1 MPTERSYDDLANRAT
16 SAARSVLG
24 SRWSPERW
32 AIAPGRI
39 ELIGNHIDY
48 SGGPVLAGAID
59 RVIAAA
65 VGPEQSPDTITV
77 IAPDIGGDADSFTPG
92 ELGDWR
98 ASAMDDGPGV
108 YVRGIIAALSS
119 RGIPYRN
126 GVALTM
132 AGDIPPGFGMSSS
145 AALCLATILTL
156 TDSELPTGELVAI
169 AREAEHRA
177 GSPVGAMDQ
186 SASVAG
192 GVILFDGRDDSF
204 TAMTPDLGPYV
215 FAVADS
221 GVDRSLRSSAY
232 GTRVKEAEK
241 ACAILSE
248 ALGREVDALATVD
261 FAEWTAGEPE
271 LEQRLGPTLSR
282 RVRHV
287 VTETQRVRE
296 ARQALDAAD
305 WSAFGRLMNASG
317 ESSAADYEISHPR
330 VEELVGDLRQLE
342 GVLGARM
349 MGGGEGG
356 PALAL
361 LHRDAV
367 EAVTGALESGYYSR
381 YDLRGPGPH
390 LQVCVFGPGAQRLSR
405 ASRTR

>member
-1 MPTERSYDDLANRAT
+1 MPTERSYDELASRAT
-16 SAARSVLG
+16 SAAQTLFG
-24 SRWSPERW
+24 ADWTPERW

-65 VGPEQSPDTITV
+65 VGIGQSEYTITV
-77 IAPDIGGDADSFTPG
+77 VAPDVGQAADTFAPQ

-98 ASAMDDGPGV
+98 ATADDHGPGV
-108 YVRGIIAALSS
+108 YVRGIIAALSV
-119 RGIPYRN
+119 RGIPYQN

-145 AALCLATILTL
+145 AAFCLAAILTL
-156 TDSELPTGELVAI
+156 TDRDLPAGDMVAI

-192 GVILFDGRDDSF
+192 GVILFDGRDASF
-204 TAMTPDLGPYV
+204 TAMTPELGPYV

-221 GVDRSLRSSAY
+221 GVDRSLRTSAY
-232 GTRVKEAEK
+232 GTRVEEAGE

-248 ALGREVDALATVD
+248 ALGHEIDALATVD
-261 FAEWTAGEPE
+261 MPEWSANEPE
-271 LEQRLGPTLSR
+271 LERRLGPTLSR

-296 ARQALDAAD
+296 AHEALEAAD
-305 WSAFGRLMNASG
+305 WPRFGQLMNASG
-317 ESSAADYEISHPR
+317 ESSATDYEISHPR
-330 VEELVGDLRQLE
+330 VEELVGELRTLD

-367 EAVTGALESGYYSR
+367 EAVTNVLDRGYYRR
-381 YDLRGPGPH
+381 YALKDPGPH
-390 LQVCVFGPGAQRLSR
+390 LQVCVFGPGAHRL
-405 ASRTR
+405 